1 MKRMFAAALA
11 LGAVASVWAQDM
23 GRVLSS
29 TPVVQQIA
37 VPRQVCSNEQ
47 ISYQG
52 PNSGAGALIGAI
64 AGGAL
69 GNAAGGQG
77 AGRAAATAIGMVGG
91 AVLGD
96 RLEGPAPERTEIVQ
110 RCGVQNFFENRTV
123 GYNVVYE
130 FGGRQ
135 YSVQMPNDPGPTIAV
150 QVSPVGGGFAPQA
163 PPLAVVVQPATR
175 YVTVPTVRSY
185 YSPFYFSPIAVPFGF
200 YGPGQAYGQ
209 GQGQGHGQGHFRGH
223 ERSHW

>member
-1 MKRMFAAALA
+1 MKRVIAAALGLSA
-11 LGAVASVWAQDM
+11 LAGVWAQDM

-29 TPVVQQIA
+29 TPVVQQVA

-69 GNAAGGQG
+69 GNATGGRG

-110 RCGVQNFFENRTV
+110 RCGAQNFYENRTV

-135 YSVQMPNDPGPTIAV
+135 YAVQMPNDPGPTLSL
-150 QVSPVGGGFAPQA
+150 QVTPVGVGAPSA
-163 PPLAVVVQPATR
+163 PPPVAAVYPQQVYVQPSNLVVMPPI
-175 YVTVPTVRSY
+175 YQGY
-185 YSPFYFSPIAVPFGF
+185 YSRPYYPSIGIEFDYVFGD
-200 YGPGQAYGQ
+200 
-209 GQGQGHGQGHFRGH
+209 RG
-223 ERSHW
+223 RRHWR

>member
-1 MKRMFAAALA
+1 MKRVIAAALGLSA
-11 LGAVASVWAQDM
+11 LAGVWAQDM

-29 TPVVQQIA
+29 TPVVQQVA

-69 GNAAGGQG
+69 GNATGGRG

-110 RCGVQNFFENRTV
+110 RCGVQNFYENRTV

-135 YSVQMPNDPGPTIAV
+135 YAVQMPNDPGPTIAV
-150 QVSPVGGGFAPQA
+150 QVSPVGGGLAPQA
-163 PPLAVVVQPATR
+163 PPVAVVVQPAIN
-175 YVTVPTVRSY
+175 YVTVPAARSY
-185 YSPFYFSPIAVPFGF
+185 YSPFYYPPVVVPFGF
-200 YGPGQAYGQ
+200 YG
-209 GQGQGHGQGHFRGH
+209 QGHGHFRGH

>member
-1 MKRMFAAALA
+1 MKRIITSVLAFGAL
-11 LGAVASVWAQDM
+11 SSIWAQDV

-29 TPVVQQIA
+29 TPVVQQVA

-47 ISYQG
+47 INYQG
-52 PNSGAGALIGAI
+52 PNSGAGALLGAI

-69 GNAAGGQG
+69 GSASGGHG

-96 RLEGPAPERTEIVQ
+96 RLEGPAPERTENVQ
-110 RCGVQNFFENRTV
+110 RCAVQNFYENRTV

-135 YSVQMPNDPGPTIAV
+135 YAVQMPNDPGPTIAL
-150 QVSPVGGGFAPQA
+150 QVSPLGQSVQA
-163 PPLAVVVQPATR
+163 PLAPVQVQPGPTT
-175 YVTVPTVRSY
+175 YVTVQPLRPY
-185 YSPFYFSPIAVPFGF
+185 YAPYFYPPLVMPFGF
-200 YGPGQAYGQ
+200 YGH
-209 GQGQGHGQGHFRGH
+209 GHDNHYR
-223 ERSHW
+223 HW

>member
-1 MKRMFAAALA
+1 MKRVIAAALGLSA
-11 LGAVASVWAQDM
+11 LAGVWAQDM

-29 TPVVQQIA
+29 TPVVQQVA

-69 GNAAGGQG
+69 GNAAGGHG

-96 RLEGPAPERTEIVQ
+96 RFEGPAPERTEIVQ
-110 RCGVQNFFENRTV
+110 RCGVQNFYENRTV

-135 YSVQMPNDPGPTIAV
+135 YAVQMPNDPGPTIAV
-150 QVSPVGGGFAPQA
+150 QVSPVGGGLAPQA
-163 PPLAVVVQPATR
+163 PPVAVVVQPATN
-175 YVTVPTVRSY
+175 YITVPAARSY
-185 YSPFYFSPIAVPFGF
+185 YSPFYYPPIVVPFGF
-200 YGPGQAYGQ
+200 Y
-209 GQGQGHGQGHFRGH
+209 GQGHFRGH

>member
-1 MKRMFAAALA
+1 MKRVIAAALGLCA
-11 LGAVASVWAQDM
+11 LPGVWAQDM

-29 TPVVQQIA
+29 TPVVQQVA
-37 VPRQVCSNEQ
+37 MPRQVCSNEQ

-69 GNAAGGQG
+69 GNATGGRG

-96 RLEGPAPERTEIVQ
+96 RLEGPSPERTEIVQ
-110 RCGVQNFFENRTV
+110 RCGVQNFYENRTV

-130 FGGRQ
+130 FAGRQ
-135 YSVQMPNDPGPTIAV
+135 YTVQMPNDPGPTISV
-150 QVSPVGGGFAPQA
+150 QVSPLGGGLAPQA
-163 PPLAVVVQPATR
+163 PPVAVMVQPATN
-175 YVTVPTVRSY
+175 YVTVPVARSY
-185 YSPFYFSPIAVPFGF
+185 YSPFYYPPVVMPFGF
-200 YGPGQAYGQ
+200 YGH
-209 GQGQGHGQGHFRGH
+209 GHGHFRGH
-223 ERSHW
+223 EREHW

>member
-1 MKRMFAAALA
+1 MKRVIAAALGLSA
-11 LGAVASVWAQDM
+11 LAGVWAQDM

-29 TPVVQQIA
+29 TPVVQQVA

-69 GNAAGGQG
+69 GNATGGRG

-110 RCGVQNFFENRTV
+110 RCGVQNFYENRTV

-135 YSVQMPNDPGPTIAV
+135 YAVQMPNDPGPTIAV

-163 PPLAVVVQPATR
+163 PPVAVVVQPATN
-175 YVTVPTVRSY
+175 YITVPAARSY
-185 YSPFYFSPIAVPFGF
+185 YSPFYYPPVVVPFGF
-200 YGPGQAYGQ
+200 Y
-209 GQGQGHGQGHFRGH
+209 GQGHFRGH

>member
-1 MKRMFAAALA
+1 MKRMIAAALG
-11 LGAVASVWAQDM
+11 LGALASVWAQDV
-23 GRVLSS
+23 GRVLST
-29 TPVVQQIA
+29 TPVLQQVA

-52 PNSGAGALIGAI
+52 ANSGAGALIGAI

-69 GNAAGGQG
+69 GNAAGGRG

-110 RCGVQNFFENRTV
+110 RCGVQNFYEDRTV

-135 YSVQMPNDPGPTIAV
+135 YAVQMPNDPGPTIAV
-150 QVSPVGGGFAPQA
+150 QVSPVGGGLAPQA

-175 YVTVPTVRSY
+175 YVTVPAVRSY

-200 YGPGQAYGQ
+200 YGQ
-209 GQGQGHGQGHFRGH
+209 GQVYGQGHGQGHGHFRGH
-223 ERSHW
+223 ERSRW

>member
-1 MKRMFAAALA
+1 MKRVIAAALGLSA
-11 LGAVASVWAQDM
+11 LAGVWAQDM

-29 TPVVQQIA
+29 TPVVQQVA

-52 PNSGAGALIGAI
+52 ANSGAGALIGAI

-69 GNAAGGQG
+69 GNATGGRG

-110 RCGVQNFFENRTV
+110 RCGVQNFYENRTV

-135 YSVQMPNDPGPTIAV
+135 YAVQMPNDPGPTIAV
-150 QVSPVGGGFAPQA
+150 QVSPVGGGLAPQA
-163 PPLAVVVQPATR
+163 PPVAVVVQPAIN
-175 YVTVPTVRSY
+175 YVTVPAARSY
-185 YSPFYFSPIAVPFGF
+185 YSPFYYPPLVVPFGF
-200 YGPGQAYGQ
+200 YG
-209 GQGQGHGQGHFRGH
+209 QGHGHFRGH

>member
-1 MKRMFAAALA
+1 MKRVIATVVGLGALA
-11 LGAVASVWAQDM
+11 GVWAQDV

-29 TPVVQQIA
+29 TPVVQQVA
-37 VPRQVCSNEQ
+37 APRQVCSNEQ

-69 GNAAGGQG
+69 GSSAGGHG

-96 RLEGPAPERTEIVQ
+96 RLEGPAPERLENVQ
-110 RCGVQNFFENRTV
+110 RCGVQNFYENRTV

-135 YSVQMPNDPGPTIAV
+135 YAVQMPNDPGPTIAL
-150 QVSPVGGGFAPQA
+150 QVSPAGMAAQA
-163 PPLAVVVQPATR
+163 PMPPVQVQPGVATYVTVQPAR
-175 YVTVPTVRSY
+175 PYYAPYSY
-185 YSPFYFSPIAVPFGF
+185 YYPPLIVPFGF
-200 YGPGQAYGQ
+200 YG
-209 GQGQGHGQGHFRGH
+209 HGREH
-223 ERSHW
+223 EHRHW

>member
-1 MKRMFAAALA
+1 MKRVIAAALGLSA
-11 LGAVASVWAQDM
+11 LAGVWAQDM

-29 TPVVQQIA
+29 TPVVQQVA

-69 GNAAGGQG
+69 GNATGGRG

-110 RCGVQNFFENRTV
+110 RCGVQNFYENRTV

-135 YSVQMPNDPGPTIAV
+135 YAVQMPNDPGPTIAV
-150 QVSPVGGGFAPQA
+150 QVSPVGGGLAPQA
-163 PPLAVVVQPATR
+163 PPVAVVVQPAIN
-175 YVTVPTVRSY
+175 YVTVPAARSY
-185 YSPFYFSPIAVPFGF
+185 YSPFYYPPLVVPFGF
-200 YGPGQAYGQ
+200 YG
-209 GQGQGHGQGHFRGH
+209 QGHGHFRGH

>member
-1 MKRMFAAALA
+1 MKRVIAAALGLSA
-11 LGAVASVWAQDM
+11 LAGVWAQDM

-29 TPVVQQIA
+29 TPVVQQVA

-64 AGGAL
+64 AGAAL
-69 GNAAGGQG
+69 GNATGGRG

-96 RLEGPAPERTEIVQ
+96 RLEGPAPDRTEIVQ
-110 RCGVQNFFENRTV
+110 RCGVQNFYENRTV

-135 YSVQMPNDPGPTIAV
+135 YAVQMPNDPGPTIAV
-150 QVSPVGGGFAPQA
+150 QVSPVGGGLAPQA
-163 PPLAVVVQPATR
+163 PPLAVVVQPATN
-175 YVTVPTVRSY
+175 YITVPAARSY
-185 YSPFYFSPIAVPFGF
+185 YSPFYYPPVVVPFGF
-200 YGPGQAYGQ
+200 Y
-209 GQGQGHGQGHFRGH
+209 GQGHFRGH

>member
-1 MKRMFAAALA
+1 MKRMIATALA
-11 LGAVASVWAQDM
+11 LGAVASVWAQDV

-29 TPVVQQIA
+29 TPVLQQIA

-52 PNSGAGALIGAI
+52 PNSGAGALLGAI

-150 QVSPVGGGFAPQA
+150 QVSPLGGGLAPQA
-163 PPLAVVVQPATR
+163 PPIAVVVQPATN
-175 YVTVPTVRSY
+175 YITVPVARSY
-185 YSPFYFSPIAVPFGF
+185 YSPYYYPPVVVPFAF
-200 YGPGQAYGQ
+200 YGH
-209 GQGQGHGQGHFRGH
+209 GHGHGHGHGRFRGH
-223 ERSHW
+223 ERPRW

>member
-1 MKRMFAAALA
+1 MKRVIAAALGLSA
-11 LGAVASVWAQDM
+11 LAGVWAQDM

-29 TPVVQQIA
+29 TPVVQQVA

-69 GNAAGGQG
+69 GNATGGRG

-96 RLEGPAPERTEIVQ
+96 RLEGPAPDRTEIVQ
-110 RCGVQNFFENRTV
+110 RCGVQNFYENRTV

-135 YSVQMPNDPGPTIAV
+135 YAVQMPNDPGPTIAV
-150 QVSPVGGGFAPQA
+150 QVSPVGGGLAPQA
-163 PPLAVVVQPATR
+163 PPVAVVVQPAIN
-175 YVTVPTVRSY
+175 YVTVPAARSY
-185 YSPFYFSPIAVPFGF
+185 YSPFYYPPVVVPFGF
-200 YGPGQAYGQ
+200 YG
-209 GQGQGHGQGHFRGH
+209 QGHGHFRGH

>member
-1 MKRMFAAALA
+1 MKRVIAAALGLSA
-11 LGAVASVWAQDM
+11 LAGVWAQDM

-29 TPVVQQIA
+29 TPVVQQVA

-69 GNAAGGQG
+69 GNAAGGHG

-96 RLEGPAPERTEIVQ
+96 RFEGPAPERTEIVQ
-110 RCGVQNFFENRTV
+110 RCGVQNFYENRTV

-135 YSVQMPNDPGPTIAV
+135 YAVQMPNDPGPTIAV
-150 QVSPVGGGFAPQA
+150 QVSPVGGGLAPQA
-163 PPLAVVVQPATR
+163 PPLAVVVQPATN
-175 YVTVPTVRSY
+175 YITVPAARSY
-185 YSPFYFSPIAVPFGF
+185 YSPFYYPPIVVPFGF
-200 YGPGQAYGQ
+200 Y
-209 GQGQGHGQGHFRGH
+209 GQGHFRGH

>member
-1 MKRMFAAALA
+1 MKRMIAAALGLSA
-11 LGAVASVWAQDM
+11 LAGVWAQDM

-29 TPVVQQIA
+29 TPVLQQVA

-69 GNAAGGQG
+69 GNAAGGHG

-96 RLEGPAPERTEIVQ
+96 RFEGPAPERTEIVQ
-110 RCGVQNFFENRTV
+110 RCGVQNFYENRTV

-130 FGGRQ
+130 FCGRQ
-135 YSVQMPNDPGPTIAV
+135 YAVQMPNEPGPTIAV
-150 QVSPVGGGFAPQA
+150 QVSPLGVGLAPQA
-163 PPLAVVVQPATR
+163 PPVAVVVQPAVN
-175 YVTVPTVRSY
+175 YVTVPVARSY
-185 YSPFYFSPIAVPFGF
+185 YSPFYYPPVVVPFGF
-200 YGPGQAYGQ
+200 YGQ
-209 GQGQGHGQGHFRGH
+209 GRGHFREH
-223 ERSHW
+223 ERSFERSQW

>member
-1 MKRMFAAALA
+1 MKRMIAAALGLSA
-11 LGAVASVWAQDM
+11 LASVWAQDV
-23 GRVLSS
+23 GRVLST
-29 TPVVQQIA
+29 TPVLQQVA

-52 PNSGAGALIGAI
+52 ANSGAGALIGAI

-69 GNAAGGQG
+69 GSAAVGQG

-110 RCGVQNFFENRTV
+110 RCGVQNFYENRTV

-135 YSVQMPNDPGPTIAV
+135 YAVQMPNDPGPSIAV
-150 QVSPVGGGFAPQA
+150 QVSPVGGGLAPQM
-163 PPLAVVVQPATR
+163 PPVAVVEQPTTR
-175 YVTVPTVRSY
+175 YVTVPVARAY
-185 YSPFYFSPIAVPFGF
+185 YSPFYYPPVVLPFGF
-200 YGPGQAYGQ
+200 YGQ
-209 GQGQGHGQGHFRGH
+209 GQVQRHGHGHFRGY

>member
-1 MKRMFAAALA
+1 MKRVIAAALGLSA
-11 LGAVASVWAQDM
+11 LAGVWAQDM

-29 TPVVQQIA
+29 TPVVQQVA

-69 GNAAGGQG
+69 GNATGGRG

-110 RCGVQNFFENRTV
+110 RCGVQNFYENRTV

-135 YSVQMPNDPGPTIAV
+135 YAVQMPNDPGPTIAV
-150 QVSPVGGGFAPQA
+150 QVSPVGGGLAPQA
-163 PPLAVVVQPATR
+163 PPLAVVVQPATN
-175 YVTVPTVRSY
+175 YITVPAARSY
-185 YSPFYFSPIAVPFGF
+185 YSPFYYPPVVVPFGF
-200 YGPGQAYGQ
+200 YG
-209 GQGQGHGQGHFRGH
+209 QGHGHGHSRGH
-223 ERSHW
+223 ERSPW

>member
-1 MKRMFAAALA
+1 MKRWTLAVVGLTALA
-11 LGAVASVWAQDM
+11 SGWAQDM

-29 TPVVQQIA
+29 TPVVQQVA

-52 PNSGAGALIGAI
+52 PKSGAGALLGAI

-69 GNAAGGQG
+69 GNAAGGRG
-77 AGRAAATAIGMVGG
+77 AGQAAATAIGMMGG
-91 AVLGD
+91 AILGD
-96 RLEGPAPERTEIVQ
+96 NIEGPGPERMDNVQ
-110 RCGVQNFFENRTV
+110 RCAAQSFYENRTV

-150 QVSPVGGGFAPQA
+150 QVSPVGGGLVAQVPPPQ
-163 PPLAVVVQPATR
+163 VFVQPAPTT
-175 YVTVPTVRSY
+175 YVTVQPPRSY
-185 YSPFYFSPIAVPFGF
+185 YAPPYYPPLIVPFGF
-200 YGPGQAYGQ
+200 YGY
-209 GQGQGHGQGHFRGH
+209 GH
-223 ERSHW
+223 ERWHEHRRW

>member
-1 MKRMFAAALA
+1 MKRVIAVA
-11 LGAVASVWAQDM
+11 LGLCALSGVWAQDM

-37 VPRQVCSNEQ
+37 VPRQVCSNEK

-52 PNSGAGALIGAI
+52 GNSGAGALIGAI

-69 GNAAGGQG
+69 GNAAGGRG

-96 RLEGPAPERTEIVQ
+96 RLEGPAPERTELVQ
-110 RCGVQNFFENRTV
+110 RCGVQNFYENRTV

-135 YSVQMPNDPGPTIAV
+135 YAVQMPNDPGPTIAV
-150 QVSPVGGGFAPQA
+150 QVSPLGGGFAPQV
-163 PPLAVVVQPATR
+163 PPVAVVVQPATN
-175 YVTVPTVRSY
+175 YITVPMARSY
-185 YSPFYFSPIAVPFGF
+185 YSPFYYPPLVVPFGF
-200 YGPGQAYGQ
+200 YGQ
-209 GQGQGHGQGHFRGH
+209 GEGHGHFRGH

>member
-1 MKRMFAAALA
+1 MKRMIAAVLA
-11 LGAVASVWAQDM
+11 LGAVASVCAQDV

-29 TPVVQQIA
+29 TPMVQQIA

-52 PNSGAGALIGAI
+52 PNSGAGALLGAI

-123 GYNVVYE
+123 GYDVVYE

-135 YSVQMPNDPGPTIAV
+135 YSVQMPSDPGPTIAV
-150 QVSPVGGGFAPQA
+150 QVSPLGGGLAPQA
-163 PPLAVVVQPATR
+163 PPLALVVQPATN
-175 YVTVPTVRSY
+175 YITVPVARNY
-185 YSPFYFSPIAVPFGF
+185 YSPYYYPPVVVPFAF
-200 YGPGQAYGQ
+200 YGH
-209 GQGQGHGQGHFRGH
+209 GHGHFRGR
-223 ERSHW
+223 ERSRW

>member
-1 MKRMFAAALA
+1 MKRVIAVA
-11 LGAVASVWAQDM
+11 LGLGALSSGWAQDL

-29 TPVVQQIA
+29 TPVVQQVA
-37 VPRQVCSNEQ
+37 VPRHVCSNQ
-47 ISYQG
+47 QMIYQS

-69 GNAAGGQG
+69 GNAAGGSG

-96 RLEGPAPERTEIVQ
+96 RLEGQPPERVETVP
-110 RCGVQNFFENRTV
+110 RCGVQNVFENRTV

-135 YSVQMPNDPGPTIAV
+135 YSVQTPNDPGPTIAV
-150 QVSPVGGGFAPQA
+150 QVSPLGVGGASYAPAISYAEPVA
-163 PPLAVVVQPATR
+163 PTYVVPAPVVRR
-175 YVTVPTVRSY
+175 YYRPYHYPPV
-185 YSPFYFSPIAVPFGF
+185 ALPFGY
-200 YGPGQAYGQ
+200 YG
-209 GQGQGHGQGHFRGH
+209 HGHFREYEH
-223 ERSHW
+223 RHW

>member
-1 MKRMFAAALA
+1 MKRVIAVAIG
-11 LGAVASVWAQDM
+11 LGALNSVWAQDL

-29 TPVVQQIA
+29 TPVVQQVS
-37 VPRQVCSNEQ
+37 VPRHVCSNQ
-47 ISYQG
+47 QMIYQL

-69 GNAAGGQG
+69 GNAAGGNG

-96 RLEGPAPERTEIVQ
+96 RLEGQPPEHLETVP
-110 RCGVQNFFENRTV
+110 RCSVQNVFENRTV

-135 YSVQMPNDPGPTIAV
+135 YSAQTPNDPGPTIAV
-150 QVSPVGGGFAPQA
+150 QVSPAGVGTASYAPAIIYTETVA
-163 PPLAVVVQPATR
+163 PTYVVPAPAVRR
-175 YVTVPTVRSY
+175 Y
-185 YSPFYFSPIAVPFGF
+185 
-200 YGPGQAYGQ
+200 YGPYYYPPVALPLGYY
-209 GQGQGHGQGHFRGH
+209 GHGHFMGH
-223 ERSHW
+223 EHRRW

>member
-1 MKRMFAAALA
+1 MKRVIAAALGLSA
-11 LGAVASVWAQDM
+11 LASVWAQDM

-29 TPVVQQIA
+29 TPVLQQVA

-69 GNAAGGQG
+69 GNATGGRG

-96 RLEGPAPERTEIVQ
+96 RLEGQAPERIENVQ
-110 RCGVQNFFENRTV
+110 RCGVQNFYENRTV

-135 YSVQMPNDPGPTIAV
+135 YAVQMPNDPGPTIAV
-150 QVSPVGGGFAPQA
+150 QVSPMGAGMVAQA
-163 PPLAVVVQPATR
+163 PAAAVLVQPSTT
-175 YVTVPTVRSY
+175 YVTVPAPRNY
-185 YSPFYFSPIAVPFGF
+185 YSPFYYPPVVLPFGF
-200 YGPGQAYGQ
+200 YG
-209 GQGQGHGQGHFRGH
+209 QGHGHFRGH
-223 ERSHW
+223 EREHW